1 MSELVSGG
9 TAPQFTVEPCPLC
22 KAPIIW
28 AHDAAL
34 KPIALNAEAAI
45 GGVYSLRPGRADVP
59 LATKP
64 TASRAFGVKLRTLH
78 TTTCPKG
85 KMLNTRGRSK

>member
-1 MSELVSGG
+1 MTE
-9 TAPQFTVEPCPLC
+9 FTVEPCPLC

-28 AHDAAL
+28 AHDEKLAT
-34 KPIALNAEAAI
+34 IALNEEAAV

-59 LATKP
+59 LAVKP
-64 TASRAFGVKLRTLH
+64 SASRAFGVKLRVLH

-85 KMLNTRGRSK
+85 KMLNQRGRSR